1 MNMKKAITTRRSERS
16 YDGKPLTAEDENKL
30 MAYIE
35 EDENL
40 TGIMGSKIKIHLVK
54 NFENGSGRIGTYGVV
69 KNAPAFVVAVCENK
83 ADAMLDLG
91 YVFEKLV
98 LYLETI
104 GLSTC
109 WLGGTF
115 KGGDIQV
122 PVGEDEF
129 IPIIS
134 PVGYSSKRKTLI
146 DRTFRKFA
154 KSDDRLDFDQLF
166 FYRDFKHSVP
176 KGVMRNVLESVRLAP
191 SASNKQPWRVVVTE
205 QGRVHFYIE
214 RTPDYG
220 KGRLAYDI
228 QMVDMGIALS
238 HYEIGRGRTEFFIED
253 PGLDKLSEYSSY
265 VISVK

>member
-1 MNMKKAITTRRSERS
+1 MKKAIATRRSERS

-54 NFENGSGRIGTYGVV
+54 SFENGSGRIGTYGVV
-69 KNAPAFVVAVCENK
+69 KNASAFLIAVCTDSR
-83 ADAMLDLG
+83 DAMLDLG

-115 KGGDIQV
+115 KGGDVKV
-122 PVGEDEF
+122 PVEEGEF

-134 PVGYSSKRKTLI
+134 PVGYSAKRKTLI

-154 KSDDRLDFDQLF
+154 KSDTRLDFDQLF
-166 FYRDFKHSVP
+166 FYRDFEHILPQGS
-176 KGVMRNVLESVRLAP
+176 MRNVLESVRLAP

-205 QGRVHFYIE
+205 DGAAHFHIE

-238 HYEIGRGRTEFFIED
+238 HYEIGRGRAEFFIED
-253 PGLDKLSEYSSY
+253 PGLDKLSQYSSY